1 MFSLGKVSANLDTM
15 IRSNKTIKQLK
26 ISNFIL
32 HETITF
38 DRDPPWINSQVKY
51 LNNENRYCVQNIS
64 QK

>member
-1 MFSLGKVSANLDTM
+1 M
-15 IRSNKTIKQLK
+15 
-26 ISNFIL
+26 SNFIL

-38 DRDPPWINSQVKY
+38 DDRDPPWINSQVKY

>member
-1 MFSLGKVSANLDTM
+1 M

-38 DRDPPWINSQVKY
+38 GRDPPWINSQVKY